1 MHSSSPPFLP
11 LCCHLHYRS
20 RLGLDCRQ
28 NQRDMTALAAPQD
41 RSSGFYVSLLVPV
54 PLILRRFSSGPTF
67 STCRVS
73 FTCCTPSSS
82 SYDVFSQSFQVLTI
96 LFTTLVFSV
105 MLDYRLD
112 DSRGAW
118 CMTFIAL
125 LGCNL
130 VCHVTLLLSHFLTG
144 GCNGI
149 GAWVFNSVLNGA
161 ILLLFL
167 NFLREN
173 VARGGRV
180 RVSVIVVRMVT
191 LLIPAPLS

>member
-82 SYDVFSQSFQVLTI
+82 SYDVVSSFSFSSFTMPFPHSC
-96 LFTTLVFSV
+96 LFCGWSSRNHSKFSRSSSPRLCSPLWWITGWTT
-105 MLDYRLD
+105 DAAH
-112 DSRGAW
+112 GAW
-118 CMTFIAL
+118 
-125 LGCNL
+125 
-130 VCHVTLLLSHFLTG
+130 LLLV
-144 GCNGI
+144 N
-149 GAWVFNSVLNGA
+149 VL
-161 ILLLFL
+161 
-167 NFLREN
+167 
-173 VARGGRV
+173 
-180 RVSVIVVRMVT
+180 
-191 LLIPAPLS
+191 